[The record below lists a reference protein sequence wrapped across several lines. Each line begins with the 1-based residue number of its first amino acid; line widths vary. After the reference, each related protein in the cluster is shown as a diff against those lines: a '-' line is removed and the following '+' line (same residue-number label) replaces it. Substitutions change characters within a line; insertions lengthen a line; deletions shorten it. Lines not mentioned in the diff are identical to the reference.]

1 MFKNVL
7 VANGKAAYE
16 VALFDTGA
24 AVCLIDAQIASQLG
38 LKFTGRT
45 IPLGSASGQIF
56 YACEA
61 IALIY
66 VPEANCWRRQEVYV
80 PEEPIKVGEEVIVGR
95 DYMQAVNMGLEYQD
109 GEKIW
114 SSSSQ
119 DVNKSFKLL
128 PPLGTL
134 AGTIAGGA
142 SGGGK
147 GALKG
152 VLIGFAIDC
161 VANILYNF
169 LGRKKLNC

>member
-38 LKFTGRT
+38 LHFTGRK
-45 IPLGSASGQIF
+45 IPLESVSGQVF
-56 YACEA
+56 YTYEA

-80 PEEPIKVGEEVIVGR
+80 PEESIEVGEKVIIGR
-95 DYMQAVNMGLEYQD
+95 DYMQSVKMGLEYQD

-114 SSSSQ
+114 SSSSK
-119 DVNKSFKLL
+119 DASKSFKLL

-134 AGTIAGGA
+134 AGTIAGGI
-142 SGGGK
+142 SGGSK

-152 VLIGFAIDC
+152 GLIGFGIDC
-161 VANILYNF
+161 IANVFYNF
-169 LGRKKLNC
+169 IGRQN

>member
-24 AVCLIDAQIASQLG
+24 DVCLIDAQIASQLG
-38 LKFTGRT
+38 LEFTGRE
-45 IPLGSASGQIF
+45 IPLGSVSGQVF
-56 YACEA
+56 YAYEA
-61 IALIY
+61 IASIY
-66 VPEANCWRRQEVYV
+66 VPEANCWRRQEVYI
-80 PEEPIKVGEEVIVGR
+80 PEGSIKVGEEVIIGR
-95 DYMQAVNMGLEYQD
+95 DYMQAVKMGLEYQN

-119 DVNKSFKLL
+119 DASKSFELL

-134 AGTIAGGA
+134 AGTIAGGV

-152 VLIGFAIDC
+152 GLIGLGIDC
-161 VANILYNF
+161 IANILYNSWS
-169 LGRKKLNC
+169 KN